1 MIRSSAQVGEERL
14 LTTRMIGSKIWIG
27 RHEHRVN

>member
-1 MIRSSAQVGEERL
+1 MIRSSAPVGEERL
-14 LTTRMIGSKIWIG
+14 LTTGMMDFKIWFG